1 VAKWPNAAVCKT
13 AIHRF
18 DSGRRLHISRTKW
31 PIAARRRAG
40 RAKPVAFVVGL
51 VALAGL
57 TYYILVWEP
66 APILNNTTISECGP
80 GKSPSTHLCY
90 DPSLH
95 S

>member
-1 VAKWPNAAVCKT
+1 
-13 AIHRF
+13 
-18 DSGRRLHISRTKW
+18 
-31 PIAARRRAG
+31 
-40 RAKPVAFVVGL
+40 VGL